1 MKTNTLHNF
10 RKLFSQ
16 KKIVFLLF
24 LLAFTHKTY
33 AQWNG
38 EYNSSPNC
46 SNCSPRNWV
55 ATIKAG
61 TSSSLNAADTLALI
75 CSNTSYL
82 TYKVFDSS
90 NTNPVPS
97 GGFNLF
103 YSVGNSTTF
112 TKYVTT
118 SGAAISIPGSYSL
131 QLISFSFLNP
141 GVGGGQVRMYLT
153 SGTGSNTR
161 FSNIISFILMPNGSF
176 STPQISL
183 AKNPI
188 CLKETTTATLS
199 RDNDRGGLSYKYNWF
214 MTNNTSYI
222 SALNTTQNVAS
233 ITGVNT
239 GLGML
244 YIKRTLT
251 GKYNV
256 RGFIDS
262 VVCLDSSR
270 KDYIGVTVN
279 NTPTLVIS
287 GGKQKNTTC
296 INTPFSSPSQISATL
311 NTNGL
316 NTSTYTYQWFYTTK
330 DAPNIAVAINAPSST
345 LSPITPVSNIS
356 GYYKYFC
363 VGNSSNSSLCRTLSD
378 TTDWYRVIGVTKDTV
393 TASVCSNLLPYSFA
407 GTGIIFTSSGNKN
420 DTIKTNNPT
429 CDSIIKTYILTVKD
443 TSASTTTLTVCDSI
457 IWNGTKY
464 TNSGIYFYHT
474 NNSVGCDSTA
484 RLNLTVNQ
492 TSLTEL
498 TYHICKNT
506 AFSIEDSVFSGT
518 GVHYYVYVG
527 SNGCD
532 SIIKINLF
540 DDLLPSDT
548 TYRTLDLCVGQT
560 FHGTQFQAGTYTFWG
575 ELSNHNGCDS
585 IVVTTLIV
593 HPKTQSVTDTFL
605 CKGQLPFTWHGK
617 NVTKFNNYSFITTNQ
632 WGCDSIVT
640 LRVKEIKLD
649 TTIHN
654 ASICESDSLVI
665 NGITYNQTGI
675 FYIKYTSLQGCD
687 SIVAL
692 HLTVNA
698 ATHSTKDVYICS
710 NCTYQWNGSTY
721 NTAGVYV
728 DNFANSLGCDSTAT
742 LNLFKGTID
751 GPTRVCLLDTLCYK
765 VYQPNP
771 KFSYSWEIN
780 SSTTEIINQDTSCFQ
795 VLFTAA
801 DTVPLVLSAFDS
813 INHLVYKD
821 TISVIVSKSPAPIIK
836 TMTRVGCQ
844 NFGSTNANE
853 DVLMILNDSSC
864 AKVCEGSYCTYFTSG
879 PASST
884 YKWKVYGGTIVS
896 QNLDSVKIRW
906 GAVGSGNLIVEEINT
921 SGCRALTRVCV
932 DIIKKPNA
940 YIYVGTTMPGD
951 GEPLSITICRNQ
963 QITFVDASRIDTTS
977 PIVKWYWNFGDGNHE
992 SSTIPVNPSHTFT
1005 TPGTF
1010 IVILTVSNQC
1020 NCTSTASYKVIVR
1033 DTSSYQI
1040 ECKGVVCD
1048 SSVVKYYISGIDT
1061 SCTDL
1066 IFGWGAIGGTID
1078 YTQSS
1083 AKGDTVAI
1091 KWDNI
1096 DSTGYGTITFNSS
1109 VCPNNL
1115 CPAISSLTIPVI
1127 KTQGKITGSA
1137 RVCPNSSTLYRL
1149 PLWAGTT
1156 YNWSTNI
1163 GALVHTD
1170 NPNEIALNVG
1180 NISKQTIT
1188 LTCTYHNAL
1197 VSCGGNSSITIDVDD
1212 KQDINVGGNYC
1223 QYDTASVSLSNT
1235 PNSSWVWTVVY
1246 PNDSIVKFNGGN
1258 PRNIY
1263 LPLSGTYAVLVS
1275 GASVCPIDPAYIN
1288 VTKAPGAPE
1297 NILGT
1302 DTVCERRTYFYEV
1315 KNPKSNLQYH
1325 WSVGSGVAIN
1335 GDTSGQKIEV
1345 QFTGNG
1351 PWIISVS
1358 ASNLLNPNCVSTTT
1372 TKTIYKETLPQCSL
1386 VNFNSQVCPDTRVTY
1401 QASYTKGDSYQW
1413 TITPS
1418 SIGSIES
1425 GGLTNTP
1432 TIVWNHEAGSNEDS
1446 ATISVIIRKCDTAI
1460 RFNYTVY
1467 FHPQVSVSMSF
1478 DSTVCRGTA
1487 TSFTLTSSTPLSGA
1501 NINWNFGD
1509 GTQSSGNVTSV
1520 THIYSTA
1527 ITSPTP
1533 YTVYALI
1540 SNLKVGQCFAKNID
1554 TIFQI
1559 GRRNITV
1566 LPRPKLTSAI
1576 TYGHDSCNGVLV
1588 DTIVSFSIAIDTAFG
1603 AVDSLRWTTP
1613 SGIST
1618 SYAPNLVFTP
1628 TITGYGIYTA
1638 TAYNQYGCPQQISI
1652 RKDSFSCPKIDTCRF
1667 DSLPKPTVSLSDTVG
1682 HCGSI
1687 YLTGSHS
1694 AGGFGEQWQYDGSK
1708 VTATTTSTIFS
1719 GIANTSGEIPVT
1731 YSVQFLDDSG
1741 KVCAYTATRNVIVP
1755 LVPRPRVDFTCLPDS
1770 NGKHMNVIISNNAVP
1785 YPSTTSVQGI
1795 NYVVNGNNYFAG
1807 TSPFN
1812 YTTNTTLGIVQMGS
1826 ANNIALATL
1835 TYKYNSEWIGCPT
1848 DTIRFAVPDPI
1859 DVKFTTNRK
1868 KVCAEIATVNFANTT
1883 IGSYNNPVWDFGDQ
1897 TSSLLD
1903 PITAKTYSAVTS
1915 TTTYTVT
1922 LTVLGNNGCT
1932 GSYSQDIIV
1941 APNNMVGNISP
1952 SGTVRICPGLYK
1964 TLLYDRQ
1971 SGSTPNYFELFN
1983 TLHQPYSIAIDNST
1997 INGFSYNTYGN
2008 YWIRAYD
2015 TTSACWANT
2024 RYSTTIIPISF
2035 PEPKIICKATN
2046 PVTTDTLRIC
2056 AGNSFTLELTNMD
2069 SKADYNWYETDN
2081 TGTTLNQITQSDPY
2095 KLNFATGLPMGTYY
2109 YKVMGYIYNPQ
2120 SCERASRVFVVDV
2133 LGKPDK
2139 PIINSPTA
2147 VDCNSYT
2154 IQLSVNNPQNVGT
2167 YIWSN
2172 GKAGSSITI
2181 NEGGPYKV
2189 WYTNSLGCSNDTQ
2202 IIVPYNPKDYLWVV
2216 PNGCYSGCLTPPDGS
2231 QIDVPHIPMYHWQ
2244 WYVNTLPLNG
2254 GFNSNLEPVN
2264 VILPGSYTLLLD
2276 NGLCQSTSD
2285 PVNFTVNRTCAVELQ
2300 CNAPTISVTANNIN
2314 QRTAPPLPVDCDSFA
2329 VRCSILNNNHN
2340 QYVGTMNSVVYF
2352 VNAPWTTGIIASGV
2366 ATSGFSQAIIN
2377 IPHGIHSGFLLFS
2390 FVVPQADRLDTCVHQ
2405 VPFSCN
2411 DTIASRIVIRNSF
2424 NLINSGIQVVP
2435 NPASKYVNVTVD
2447 RGIKLDEITI
2457 LDLYGRSVLK
2467 SVVPNKESGI
2477 THISLESIAKGLYFV
2492 VVKTKSGELKTTKLV
2507 VE

>member
-1 MKTNTLHNF
+1 MRTNNTSKPTKLQKINF
-10 RKLFSQ
+10 
-16 KKIVFLLF
+16 FLL
-24 LLAFTHKTY
+24 LLIFFTLISNCT

-38 EYNSSPNC
+38 KANDSLFLPSC
-46 SNCSPRNWV
+46 SNCNSS
-55 ATIKAG
+55 
-61 TSSSLNAADTLALI
+61 TSGFRLAVKSGSAAPTSVNDTLAVI
-75 CSNTSYL
+75 CYDGSVSFSFFNGNSAGSNSVYFVKQGEYSWL
-82 TYKVFDSS
+82 GCGVSNDHCFFGIPNTYPNFFISS
-90 NTNPVPS
+90 NPKTSIGTTGGRLRLYATCVVNGVTLTSNPVTIIIEPS
-97 GGFNLF
+97 
-103 YSVGNSTTF
+103 
-112 TKYVTT
+112 VTPP
-118 SGAAISIPGSYSL
+118 AI
-131 QLISFSFLNP
+131 ISFSDTSICPKQNFIFKDTLPNQKKSNPPYLNYSFNWTSDGNSILQGVSTDNINATFLALKP
-141 GVGGGQVRMYLT
+141 T
-153 SGTGSNTR
+153 S
-161 FSNIISFILMPNGSF
+161 SNITFKTVLNANHSFGTRIVPAITCSASVSKTKLINSIPSFLISTGKAAQQTCQGIAFNAPAQITANVISSSYGSYNYQWYFIKQPSGAPTILGS
-176 STPQISL
+176 
-183 AKNPI
+183 
-188 CLKETTTATLS
+188 
-199 RDNDRGGLSYKYNWF
+199 
-214 MTNNTSYI
+214 
-222 SALNTTQNVAS
+222 TTQ
-233 ITGVNT
+233 
-239 GLGML
+239 
-244 YIKRTLT
+244 
-251 GKYNV
+251 
-256 RGFIDS
+256 
-262 VVCLDSSR
+262 
-270 KDYIGVTVN
+270 
-279 NTPTLVIS
+279 
-287 GGKQKNTTC
+287 
-296 INTPFSSPSQISATL
+296 SPSVLT
-311 NTNGL
+311 
-316 NTSTYTYQWFYTTK
+316 
-330 DAPNIAVAINAPSST
+330 PIN
-345 LSPITPVSNIS
+345 NIS
-356 GYYKYFC
+356 GLYRYYC
-363 VGNSSNSSLCRTLSD
+363 VAYPSGSNLNNCTVISD
-378 TTDWYRVIGVTKDTV
+378 TTGIYTVNPKYSDTLY
-393 TASVCSNLLPYSFA
+393 TTICQNLLPLTWDNQIFNAA
-407 GTGIIFTSSGNKN
+407 G
-420 DTIKTNNPT
+420 IKTKNLVSAFG
-429 CDSIIKTYILTVKD
+429 CDSVRVYILTVKD
-443 TSASTTTLTVCDSI
+443 TSTSTTTLTVCDSI
-457 IWNGTKY
+457 IWNGIKY
-464 TNSGIYFYHT
+464 TNSGTYVYHT

-484 RLNLTVNQ
+484 RLNLTVKHS
-492 TSLTEL
+492 SLTEL

-506 AFSIEDSVFSGT
+506 TFSIEDSVFSGT
-518 GVHYYVYVG
+518 GLHYYVYVG

-605 CKGQLPFTWHGK
+605 CKVQLPFTWHGK

-649 TTIHN
+649 TTIRN

-728 DNFANSLGCDSTAT
+728 DHFANSLGCDSTAT

-1010 IVILTVSNQC
+1010 IVTLTVSNQC

-1091 KWDNI
+1091 KWDKI

-1197 VSCGGNSSITIDVDD
+1197 VSCGDNSSITIDVDD

-1588 DTIVSFSIAIDTAFG
+1588 DTIVGFSIAIDTAFG
-1603 AVDSLRWTTP
+1603 TVDSLRWTTP

-1618 SYAPNLVFTP
+1618 SYAPNLVLTP

-1694 AGGFGEQWQYDGSK
+1694 TGGFGEQWQYDGSK
-1708 VTATTTSTIFS
+1708 VTATTTSIVFS
-1719 GIANTSGEIPVT
+1719 GIANTSGEIPIT

-1741 KVCAYTATRNVIVP
+1741 KVCAYTATRNVTVP
-1755 LVPRPRVDFTCLPDS
+1755 LVPRPKVDFTCLPDS

-1795 NYVVNGNNYFAG
+1795 NYVVNDNNYFAG

-1826 ANNIALATL
+1826 ANNTAFATL
-1835 TYKYNSEWIGCPT
+1835 TYKYNSQWIGCPT

-1868 KVCAEIATVNFANTT
+1868 KVCAEIATVNFTNTT
-1883 IGSYNNPVWDFGDQ
+1883 TGGYTNAIWNFGDLSNS
-1897 TSSLLD
+1897 TSLLD
-1903 PITAKTYSAVTS
+1903 PMTAKVYPFESNNNPVTA
-1915 TTTYTVT
+1915 T

-1932 GSYSQDIIV
+1932 GSYSQDIQV
-1941 APNNMVGNISP
+1941 SQNNMVGNISP
-1952 SGTVRICPGLYK
+1952 SGTVRICPGLST

-1997 INGFSYNTYGN
+1997 VNGFSYNTYGN

-2015 TTSACWANT
+2015 TTSGCYRNT
-2024 RYSTTIIPISF
+2024 QNSATIIPISF

-2069 SKADYNWYETDN
+2069 SKADYVWYETDN
-2081 TGTTLNQITQSDPY
+2081 TGTSLNQITQSDPY

-2109 YKVMGYIYNPQ
+2109 YEVIGYIYNPQ

-2139 PIINSPTA
+2139 PIINSPIA
-2147 VDCNSYT
+2147 LDCNSYA

-2216 PNGCYSGCLTPPDGS
+2216 PNGCYSGCLTPPDGT

-2300 CNAPTISVTANNIN
+2300 CNAPTISVTANNVN
-2314 QRTAPPLPVDCDSFA
+2314 QRTAPPLPIDCDSFA

-2340 QYVGTMNSVVYF
+2340 QNVGTMNSVVYF

-2377 IPHGIHSGFLLFS
+2377 IPHGIYSGILLFS

-2411 DTIASRIVIRNSF
+2411 DTIASRIAIHNSF

-2435 NPASKYVNVTVD
+2435 NPASKYVNVIVD

-2467 SVVPNKESGI
+2467 SVLPNKESGT
-2477 THISLESIAKGLYFV
+2477 THISLEGIAKGLYFV